1 MVTEPSA
8 FELST
13 RRGLRGRL
21 AVVTGGGGDIGRA
34 VCERLSHEGAA
45 VLVTDRDEG
54 SAARTAEAIRGAG
67 GQAVFLGVD
76 VSHPDEIRRLAAY
89 WHAEFSVPP
98 GVVVTCAGVQT
109 FADVLDLTLADWDHV
124 MDVNAKGTLLTA
136 QAAAAAMAETGGSIV
151 TMASIQARLGSR
163 FYAHYSASKA
173 AVLSLTRSLAV
184 ALAPAGIRV
193 NAVAPG
199 IVDAGMWDLADAEL
213 ARLQGVAPGVP
224 RRDRIA
230 KVPLGRAGSPDDV
243 AAAVAFLASDDASYI
258 TGECLHVCGGDVML

>member
-1 MVTEPSA
+1 MTIPPA
-8 FELST
+8 FELSA

-34 VCERLSHEGAA
+34 ICERLSYEGAV
-45 VLVTDRDEG
+45 VLVVDRDEG
-54 SAARTAEAIRGAG
+54 SAARTVEAIRGSG
-67 GQAVFLGVD
+67 GEATSLGVD
-76 VSHPDEIRRLAAY
+76 VTRPDEIERLAAY
-89 WHAEFSVPP
+89 WRAEFATPP

-109 FADVLDLTLADWDHV
+109 FADVLDLAATDWDRV

-136 QAAAAAMAETGGSIV
+136 QAAAASMEGTGGSIV
-151 TMASIQARLGSR
+151 TISSIQARLGSR

-199 IVDAGMWDLADAEL
+199 IVDAGMWEVADAEL
-213 ARLQGVAPGVP
+213 ARLQGVPRRVP
-224 RRDRIA
+224 RRERIA
-230 KVPLGRAGSPDDV
+230 KVPLGRAGSPEDI